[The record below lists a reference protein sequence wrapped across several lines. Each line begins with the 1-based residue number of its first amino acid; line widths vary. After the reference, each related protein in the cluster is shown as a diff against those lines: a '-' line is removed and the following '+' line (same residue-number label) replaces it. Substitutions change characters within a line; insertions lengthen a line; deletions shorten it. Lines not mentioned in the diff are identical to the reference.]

1 MGPHNFQKHN
11 IRYPRPLASASNSTS
26 TAPSTVPSHSGSTC
40 AWAAGPPTLFPSY
53 YSPVLLSSCP
63 GPELPSPS
71 LSPHYQSS
79 PTSFFSQRDIT
90 PTTSYEMGRLYDLS
104 MTASLS
110 CEAQEEDVSPLTR
123 HPGTHTP
130 LLELEHHH
138 VSYSSPSLFH
148 CIVLY
153 VSVLLYPDLK
163 EDHLIIIIIIIIAV
177 LLVLPM
183 GSIHLH

>member
-1 MGPHNFQKHN
+1 MLTHIYSPVSFLIFPILHILFFLSQAVVRWERQMGPHNFQKHN

-26 TAPSTVPSHSGSTC
+26 TAPSTVPSHSGSTS

-79 PTSFFSQRDIT
+79 PTSFFSQRAIT

-110 CEAQEEDVSPLTR
+110 CEGQEENVSPLTR

-130 LLELEHHH
+130 LLQ
-138 VSYSSPSLFH
+138 
-148 CIVLY
+148 
-153 VSVLLYPDLK
+153 
-163 EDHLIIIIIIIIAV
+163 
-177 LLVLPM
+177 
-183 GSIHLH
+183 